1 MEKNG
6 LRIHIDGKVQGVG
19 FRPYVWQLA
28 NALGLR
34 GNVSNSG
41 EGVIIHFWQ
50 DAQTLQDK
58 KIAAFLEELEQN
70 CPPLAR
76 ILTIEVHPYT
86 WESEPSDFTIIQS
99 SSGKVKTHIIPDA
112 ATCPDCLAEINNPA
126 DRRYQYPF
134 TNCTHCGPRFTIVER
149 IPYDRANTSMKM
161 FPMCPACQAEYENP
175 ADRRFHA
182 QPNACPVCGP
192 HIFLCNK
199 DGTLLAQHHG
209 ALEQAV
215 QALRQGQI
223 VAIKGLGGF
232 HLACD
237 ATNTQAVETLRQRK
251 TRPSKPLAVMLPDE
265 SWLQRCVV
273 TDHLKELIQLLKSP
287 AAPIV
292 LAPMLV
298 PQAANSPLSPLIAP
312 GLNEAGVML
321 PANPLQHLL
330 LQEMQKPLV
339 MTSGNA
345 KGKPP
350 ALSNAQALEELQG
363 IADFWLMHDR
373 DIVQRADDSVVRFIV
388 TPFNNNTS
396 LNRLAV
402 RSSTVSG
409 DSPHLINDK
418 SHYDESQVPALEMLR
433 RSRGY
438 VPDALPLPKGFK
450 NNAPILAMGGDLKNA
465 FCILREDHV
474 VMSQHFGD
482 LEDMQIQQQV
492 EQGIS
497 LFENIYQFQPQA
509 IAIDA
514 HPGYISHQLGKRLA
528 DKLRAPA
535 IEVLHHHAHIAA
547 CMAEHGLAK
556 DHPPI
561 IGLALDGLGYGE
573 NDQLWGGECLLV
585 NYTQCTHLGGLPAVA
600 MPGGDLASRQPWR
613 NLLAHLHQ
621 FAPDW
626 QALPEAAQIPP
637 DSVTVLVQSIERG
650 LNAPLASSTGRLF
663 DAIAAALDIA
673 PQTLSWE
680 GEAACLLEALAEK
693 STRSRDNIFTQENPV
708 TMPVLLP
715 HDGGGKYVLDLETF
729 WHQWLH
735 WQASP
740 ADRAYAFHYALA
752 QGVATLAIQAAQQHD
767 TNIIALSG
775 GVLHNALLRRLLIN
789 MLKDFQILLP
799 NQLPAGDG
807 GIALGQAL
815 VAQATYKL

>member
-70 CPPLAR
+70 CPHLAR
-76 ILTIEVHPYT
+76 ILTIEAHPYT

-112 ATCPDCLAEINNPA
+112 ATCPDCLAEINSPA
-126 DRRYQYPF
+126 DRRYRYPF

-175 ADRRFHA
+175 ANRRFHA

-199 DGTLLAQHHG
+199 DGTLLAQHHK
-209 ALEQAV
+209 ALEQTV
-215 QALRQGQI
+215 QALLQGQI

-265 SWLQRCVV
+265 SWLQRCVT

-292 LAPMLV
+292 LVPMLV

-373 DIVQRADDSVVRFIV
+373 DIVQRADDSVVRFH
-388 TPFNNNTS
+388 S
-396 LNRLAV
+396 AV
-402 RSSTVSG
+402 PSAIEV
-409 DSPHLINDK
+409 
-418 SHYDESQVPALEMLR
+418 LR

-465 FCILREDHV
+465 FCILRDDHA

-528 DKLRAPA
+528 DKLQVPA

-585 NYTQCTHLGGLPAVA
+585 NYTQCMHLGGLPTVA

-621 FAPDW
+621 FVPDW

-637 DSVTVLVQSIERG
+637 DSVAVLVQSIERG

-663 DAIAAALDIA
+663 DAVAAALGIA

-680 GEAACLLEALAEK
+680 GEAACLLETLSEK
-693 STRSRDNIFTQENPV
+693 STLSRYNNFAQENPV
-708 TMPVLLP
+708 AMPVLLP

-752 QGVATLAIQAAQQHD
+752 QGVATLAMQATQQHD

-775 GVLHNALLRRLLIN
+775 GVVHNALLRRLL
-789 MLKDFQILLP
+789 LSKLEDYQVLLP
-799 NQLPAGDG
+799 MQLPAGDG
-807 GIALGQAL
+807 GVALGQAL
-815 VAQATYKL
+815 VAQATYRL